1 MRTEL
6 NPPGYPHYTDPAPQ
20 PRIPGL
26 DAALA
31 RKRSEPLPPDPLPD
45 VADLCPWH
53 RECRTRL
60 GLPAARYCGHTG
72 LRLEDGRPSWMGCGK
87 AETMEADNGDVR

>member
-6 NPPGYPHYTDPAPQ
+6 NPPGYPHYQDPAPQ

-31 RKRSEPLPPDPLPD
+31 RKRAEPLPPDPLPD
-45 VADLCPWH
+45 VADPCPHH
-53 RECRTRL
+53 RKCRTRL

-72 LRLEDGRPSWMGCGK
+72 LYLADGTPSWQGCFQLK
-87 AETMEADNGDVR
+87 LMEEANDGMD